1 MNTMTD
7 GRANNES
14 RLPPGVVKNSYGGY
28 HIHLYLNERRPPL
41 FGGMINPQAL
51 APLDAPVLAKMSVFE
66 DCVLFGLR
74 NGQAIV
80 LHVSDPAA
88 VGSVVF
94 FYHANG
100 TLWRAV
106 RVEQLNPGWVQS
118 TYLFR
123 GDLRKFDARLARM
136 RTYPARCSD
145 RTHPFEGAAQSPTFW
160 RTGGWQGAVVYT
172 RRSLVWRVKS
182 WQHSPL
188 PTQVNTPTDE
198 QVETLSQAY
207 PEDVQQVLAMQE
219 SGVEKV
225 TYQIGGIH
233 LVLSYLE
240 RIGLAEAIDSRC
252 TRKGKLS
259 EGTVITV
266 LVINRLLAPCAL
278 SNVVDWVKRSG
289 LYLLMGIPDPSLLN
303 YDRLVDAL
311 LAVYPHW
318 REIAVEITLKTIA
331 QFHLEVKTIHYD
343 LTSILFHGAYN
354 GSSWVDFGYSRDHR
368 PDKPQ
373 INIGLSTTADGE
385 VVLLGGSD
393 VHSGSTN
400 DATTTVSAHQQLH
413 ALFQRTDLLVTGD
426 RIMQS
431 AENMLVIARAHG
443 RFLGPVK
450 WTPATRSTV
459 AACREEEFRLLPNS
473 SRKAGH
479 PIKAVSRHLHFKVKE
494 KLSDAEREQLAQR
507 RRRRKMRGKTPSYR
521 QVRFWMRATIILDI
535 AKRKAD
541 AKRRHT
547 CIQAYEAEL
556 EWTNKHLN
564 KGRFYG
570 DPEWVEN
577 HLAELSQRFKDVRTF
592 VKVTFT
598 NQDGVMSLAYQRLP
612 KRIAQAA
619 NLDGKWV
626 LVTNQPPTKDQSPV
640 DYTDW
645 MLGVYKNH
653 CHVERRMRNL
663 KSNLP
668 IRPIYLHRDE
678 AIVALCFTC
687 MVALMTYTLIERDCQ
702 STPALVKAGLTS
714 TDKVLGTLSSF
725 CLSGCYTPSGYQ
737 TFWADTPTEMQQLI
751 WQQLLING
759 PGTRV
764 PTVHPALKGTVSA
777 HTLPFWALTRQTINE
792 TERSNVLSC
801 PSQSVAV
808 VHQTENLFFFAIVK
822 VLLVMLC

>member
-1 MNTMTD
+1 MNTMTES
-7 GRANNES
+7 RANNES

-28 HIHLYLNERRPPL
+28 HIHLLLNERRPPL
-41 FGGMINPQAL
+41 LGGMINPQAL
-51 APLDAPVLAKMSVFE
+51 APLDAPVLAETSVFE
-66 DCVLFGLR
+66 DCVLFVLR
-74 NGQAIV
+74 NGQVIV

-88 VGSVVF
+88 AGSVVF
-94 FYHANG
+94 FYHTNG

-123 GDLRKFDARLARM
+123 GDLRKFDVRLARM
-136 RTYPARCSD
+136 RTYPTPRPGK
-145 RTHPFEGAAQSPTFW
+145 RSPTFW

-172 RRSLVWRVKS
+172 TVSLVWRITS
-182 WQHSPL
+182 WQHSSL
-188 PTQVNTPTDE
+188 SSQVNTPTEE

-207 PEDVQQVLAMQE
+207 PEDVQQILAMQE

-225 TYQIGGIH
+225 TYQVGGVH

-240 RIGLAEAIDSRC
+240 RIGLAEAVDSRC

-278 SNVVDWVKRSG
+278 SNVADWVKKSG
-289 LYLLMGIPDPSLLN
+289 LHWLMGIPDPSLFN

-318 REIAVEITLKTIA
+318 REIAAQITLKAIDR
-331 QFHLEVKTIHYD
+331 FHLEVKTVHYD

-354 GSSWVDFGYSRDHR
+354 GSSWVEFGYSRDHR

-373 INIGLSTTADGE
+373 VNIGLSTTADGE

-400 DATTTVSAHQQLH
+400 DASTTVSAHQQLH

-450 WTPATRSTV
+450 WTHAIRSTV
-459 AACREEEFRLLPNS
+459 AACREEEFRLLPHS

-479 PIKAVSRHLHFKVKE
+479 AIKAVFRHLHFKVKE
-494 KLSDAEREQLAQR
+494 ELSDAEREQLAQQ

-521 QVRFWMRATIILDI
+521 QVRFWMRATIILDM

-556 EWTNKHLN
+556 EWTSQHLN

-577 HLAELSQRFKDVRTF
+577 HVAELSQRFKDVRTF
-592 VKVTFT
+592 VKVTFS

-619 NLDGKWV
+619 KLDGKWV

-640 DYTDW
+640 DYMDW

-702 STPALVKAGLTS
+702 SNPALVKAGLTT
-714 TDKVLGTLSSF
+714 TDKVLGVLSSF
-725 CLSGCYTPSGYQ
+725 GLSICYTLSGHQ
-737 TFWADTPTEMQQLI
+737 VFWLDTPRETHQLI
-751 WQQLLING
+751 WHQLLPDTQGI
-759 PGTRV
+759 RV
-764 PTVHPALKGTVSA
+764 PAVRPDGEGAVSTPDSPSFL
-777 HTLPFWALTRQTINE
+777 TL
-792 TERSNVLSC
+792 TERRVEEAEISQTLSC
-801 PSQSVAV
+801 PFQPRSAV
-808 VHQTENLFFFAIVK
+808 SHEPNLFLFAIVK
-822 VLLVMLC
+822 VLLIMLC